1 MKSKVLF
8 LMLVLLI
15 LAPAAL
21 AQDMVTI
28 SIGSETGVHADALI
42 ANADRCAME
51 VGVDYEAHQ
60 LPPGEWINSI
70 LPTEAAVRSGLYDI
84 VYMPIS
90 KIAQFVSADYLLPL
104 EDFDIDALVPDDLA
118 FFNLTE
124 YEGQHWLVPW
134 LNEYQG
140 ILYRT
145 DLINDPD
152 EQAAFMEQYGYELAS
167 PKSRQQYFDQ
177 VVFFHRPEEGLH
189 GTIAYGLRAGWI
201 NILHEALNFMHGIE
215 IADND
220 TLEVTVNTPE
230 GIAVLADMQMLYGYA
245 DPASFTAGWVEGN
258 ANFTA
263 GRDYSLVTWNSVL
276 LYGNDP
282 ETSAVAGNIGFQL
295 IPLPEDGIEEPKG
308 FLSQWGPAIASTT
321 ENPQETW
328 EMLVCLTNTESGV
341 HGVTATTLGNSPARL
356 SVLQDERALARF
368 PWLGDI
374 AAGIVGLNIISTP
387 SIPEWG
393 SMVRGDVLP
402 RNLSIFISGEATVEE
417 TAAAMETEILQILRD
432 GGHIDG

>member
-1 MKSKVLF
+1 MKRTMIL
-8 LMLVLLI
+8 LMLVLL
-15 LAPAAL
+15 LLLPTAQ
-21 AQDMVTI
+21 AQDVTI

-51 VGVDYEAHQ
+51 VGVNYEAHQ

-84 VYMPIS
+84 AYIPIS
-90 KIAQFVSADYLLPL
+90 KIAQFVAADYLLPL
-104 EDFDIDALVPDDLA
+104 EDFDIDALDPDDIA

-124 YEGQHWLVPW
+124 YEGKHWLVPW

-145 DLINDPD
+145 DLMNDPN
-152 EQAAFMEQYGYELAS
+152 EQGAFMEAYGYELAAPQS
-167 PKSRQQYFDQ
+167 MQQYFDQ
-177 VVFFHRPEEGLH
+177 VAHFNRPDEGLY
-189 GTIAYGLRAGWI
+189 GNIAYGLRAPWI
-201 NILHEALNFMHGIE
+201 TILHEALSFMYGLQVVDNESLE
-215 IADND
+215 IS
-220 TLEVTVNTPE
+220 VNTPS
-230 GIAVLADMQMLYGYA
+230 GIAALNDMMMLYEYA
-245 DPASFTAGWVEGN
+245 DPASYTAGWVEGN

-282 ETSAVAGNIGFQL
+282 DTSQVAGNIGFQL
-295 IPLPEDGIEEPKG
+295 IPLPGDGVEEPEG
-308 FLSQWGPAIASTT
+308 FLSQWGPAISSTT
-321 ENPQETW
+321 ENPEKAF

-341 HGVTATTLGNSPARL
+341 HGVTATKLGNSPSRI

-374 AAGIVGLNIISTP
+374 AAGIQGLNIINTP
-387 SIPEWG
+387 NIPEYG
-393 SMVRGDVLP
+393 DVRGEVLP
-402 RNLSIFISGEATVEE
+402 RLLSAMVTGELTVEE
-417 TAAAMETEILQILRD
+417 TAATIEAEILQILRD
-432 GGHIDG
+432 GGHIEG

>member
-1 MKSKVLF
+1 MKRTIIL
-8 LMLVLLI
+8 LLLVLL
-15 LAPAAL
+15 LLLPVAQ
-21 AQDMVTI
+21 AQDITI

-51 VGVDYEAHQ
+51 VGVAYEAHQ

-84 VYMPIS
+84 AYIPIS
-90 KIAQFVSADYLLPL
+90 KIPQFVAAEYLLPL
-104 EDFDIDALVPDDLA
+104 EDFDIESLDPDDIA

-124 YEGQHWLVPW
+124 YEGKHWLVPW

-145 DLINDPD
+145 DLLADPD
-152 EQAAFMEQYGYELAS
+152 EQAAFMEAYGYALAA
-167 PKSRQQYFDQ
+167 PRSRQQYYDQ
-177 VVFFHRPEEGLH
+177 VAFFHRPDEDFYGN
-189 GTIAYGLRAGWI
+189 IAYGLRAGWI

-220 TLEVTVNTPE
+220 TLEVSVNTE
-230 GIAVLADMQMLYGYA
+230 AGRAVLADMEMLYSMA

-295 IPLPEDGIEEPKG
+295 LPLPDDMIEEPKG
-308 FLSQWGPAIASTT
+308 FLSQWGPALSSTS
-321 ENPQETW
+321 ENPDKAF

-341 HGVTATTLGNSPARL
+341 LGVTETTLGNSPARI

-374 AAGIVGLNIISTP
+374 AAGIQGLNIISTP

-402 RNLSIFISGEATVEE
+402 RNLSTFISGESSVEE
-417 TAAAMETEILQILRD
+417 TAATIEAEILQILRD
-432 GGHIDG
+432 GGHIEG

>member
-1 MKSKVLF
+1 MKRTVIL
-8 LMLVLLI
+8 LLLVLL
-15 LAPAAL
+15 LLLPAAQ

-51 VGVDYEAHQ
+51 VGADYEVYQ

-84 VYMPIS
+84 VYIPIS
-90 KIAQFVSADYLLPL
+90 KIAQFVAAEYLLPL
-104 EDFDIDALVPDDLA
+104 EDFAIEEIAPDDIA

-152 EQAAFMEQYGYELAS
+152 EQAAFMEQYGYELAP

-177 VVFFHRPEEGLH
+177 VAFFHRPDEGLY
-189 GTIAYGLRAGWI
+189 GNIAYGLRAGWI

-220 TLEVTVNTPE
+220 TLEVHVNTPE
-230 GIAVLADMQMLYGYA
+230 GTAVLADMQMLYGYA

-258 ANFTA
+258 ANFNA

-282 ETSAVAGNIGFQL
+282 ETSEVAGNIGFQL
-295 IPLPEDGIEEPKG
+295 IPLPDDEVEEPKG
-308 FLSQWGPAIASTT
+308 FLSQWGPAISSTT
-321 ENPQETW
+321 EHPQETW
-328 EMLVCLTNTESGV
+328 EMLVCLTSTESGV
-341 HGVTATTLGNSPARL
+341 HGVTGTTLGNSPARL
-356 SVLQDERALARF
+356 SVLQDERALERF

-374 AAGIVGLNIISTP
+374 AAGIGGLNIISTP
-387 SIPEWG
+387 NIPEWD

-402 RNLSIFISGEATVEE
+402 RNLSTFISGEATVEE
-417 TAAAMETEILQILRD
+417 TAATIEAEILQILRD
-432 GGHIDG
+432 GGHIEE

>member
-1 MKSKVLF
+1 MKRTVIL
-8 LMLVLLI
+8 LMLVILVLL
-15 LAPAAL
+15 PAAQ

-42 ANADRCAME
+42 ANADRCAEE

-84 VYMPIS
+84 AYIPIS
-90 KIAQFVSADYLLPL
+90 KIAQFVAADYLLPL
-104 EDFDIDALVPDDLA
+104 EDFDIEALDPDDLA

-124 YEGQHWLVPW
+124 YEGKHWLVPW

-145 DLINDPD
+145 DLMNDPD
-152 EQAAFMEQYGYELAS
+152 EQAAFMEQNGYELAAPQS
-167 PKSRQQYFDQ
+167 MQQYFDQ
-177 VVFFHRPEEGLH
+177 VAFFNRPDEGLY
-189 GTIAYGLRAGWI
+189 GNIAYGLRAAWI
-201 NILHEALNFMHGIE
+201 TILHEALSFMYGIE
-215 IADND
+215 VVDHE
-220 TLEVTVNTPE
+220 TLEINVNTPK
-230 GIAVLADMQMLYGYA
+230 GIAALNDMLMLYQYA

-276 LYGNDP
+276 LYGNNP
-282 ETSAVAGNIGFQL
+282 ESSQVAGNIGFQL
-295 IPLPEDGIEEPKG
+295 IPLPGDGVEEPEG
-308 FLSQWGPAIASTT
+308 FLSQWGPAISSTT
-321 ENPQETW
+321 EHPQETW

-341 HGVTATTLGNSPARL
+341 HGVTATKLGNSPSRI
-356 SVLQDERALARF
+356 SVLQDERALERF

-374 AAGIVGLNIISTP
+374 AAGIQGLNIISTP
-387 SIPEWG
+387 NIPEYG
-393 SMVRGDVLP
+393 DVRGEVLP
-402 RNLSIFISGEATVEE
+402 RLLSTMITGEATAEE
-417 TAAAMETEILQILRD
+417 TAAALEAEILQILID

>member
-1 MKSKVLF
+1 MKRTVIL
-8 LMLVLLI
+8 LLLVLL
-15 LAPAAL
+15 LLLPAIQ

-51 VGVDYEAHQ
+51 VGVNYEAHQ

-84 VYMPIS
+84 AYMPIS
-90 KIAQFVSADYLLPL
+90 KIAQFVAAEYLLPL
-104 EDFDIDALVPDDLA
+104 EDFDIDALDPDDIA

-124 YEGQHWLVPW
+124 YEGKHWLVPW

-152 EQAAFMEQYGYELAS
+152 EQAAFMEEYGYELAA
-167 PKSRQQYFDQ
+167 PRSRQQYYDQ
-177 VVFFHRPEEGLH
+177 VAFFHRPDEGLH
-189 GTIAYGLRAGWI
+189 GTIAYGMRAGWI
-201 NILHEALNFMHGIE
+201 NILHEALNFMYGIE

-220 TLEVTVNTPE
+220 TLELSVNTPE
-230 GIAVLADMQMLYGYA
+230 GIAVLADLQMLYGYA

-295 IPLPEDGIEEPKG
+295 LPLPDDEIEEPKG
-308 FLSQWGPAIASTT
+308 FLSQWGPAISSTT
-321 ENPQETW
+321 ENPEKAF
-328 EMLVCLTNTESGV
+328 EMLVCLTSTESGV
-341 HGVTATTLGNSPARL
+341 LGVTETTLGNSPARI

-402 RNLSIFISGEATVEE
+402 RNLSIFISGESTVEE
-417 TAAAMETEILQILRD
+417 TAAAMEAEILQILRD

>member
-1 MKSKVLF
+1 MKRTMIL
-8 LMLVLLI
+8 LMLVLL
-15 LAPAAL
+15 LLLPTAQ
-21 AQDMVTI
+21 AQDVTI

-51 VGVDYEAHQ
+51 VGVNYEAHQ

-84 VYMPIS
+84 AYIPIS
-90 KIAQFVSADYLLPL
+90 KIAQFVAADYLLPL
-104 EDFDIDALVPDDLA
+104 EDFDIDALDPDDIA

-124 YEGQHWLVPW
+124 YQGKHWLVPW

-145 DLINDPD
+145 DLMNDPD
-152 EQAAFMEQYGYELAS
+152 EQAAFMEAYGYELAAPQS
-167 PKSRQQYFDQ
+167 MQQYFDQ
-177 VVFFHRPEEGLH
+177 VAHFNRPDEGLY
-189 GTIAYGLRAGWI
+189 GNIAYGLRAAWI
-201 NILHEALNFMHGIE
+201 TILHEALSFMYGLQVV
-215 IADND
+215 DNE
-220 TLEVTVNTPE
+220 TLEISVNTPD
-230 GIAVLADMQMLYGYA
+230 GIAVLNDMMMLYEYA
-245 DPASFTAGWVEGN
+245 DPASYTAGWVEGN

-282 ETSAVAGNIGFQL
+282 DTSQVAGNIGFQL
-295 IPLPEDGIEEPKG
+295 IPLPGDGVEEPEG
-308 FLSQWGPAIASTT
+308 FLSQWGPAISSTT
-321 ENPQETW
+321 ENPEKTF

-341 HGVTATTLGNSPARL
+341 HGVTATKLGNSPSRI

-374 AAGIVGLNIISTP
+374 AAGIQGLNIISTP
-387 SIPEWG
+387 NIPEYG
-393 SMVRGDVLP
+393 DVRGEVLP
-402 RNLSIFISGEATVEE
+402 RLLSAMVTGELTVDE
-417 TAAAMETEILQILRD
+417 AAATIEAEILQILRD
-432 GGHIDG
+432 GGHIEG

>member
-1 MKSKVLF
+1 MNRIVIL
-8 LMLVLLI
+8 LTLVLL
-15 LAPAAL
+15 LLPVAQ
-21 AQDMVTI
+21 AQDVTI

-51 VGVDYEAHQ
+51 VGVAYEAHQ

-84 VYMPIS
+84 VYIPIS
-90 KIAQFVSADYLLPL
+90 KIAQFVAAEYLMPL
-104 EDFDIDALVPDDLA
+104 EDFDIDALMPDDIA

-124 YEGQHWLVPW
+124 YQGQHWLVPW

-145 DLINDPD
+145 DLMNDPD
-152 EQAAFMEQYGYELAS
+152 EQAAFMEAYGYALA
-167 PKSRQQYFDQ
+167 PPRTRQQYFDQ
-177 VVFFHRPEEGLH
+177 VAFFHRPDEDLYGN
-189 GTIAYGLRAGWI
+189 IAYGLRAGWI
-201 NILHEALNFMHGIE
+201 NIMHEALNFMHGIE

-220 TLEVTVNTPE
+220 TLELHVNTPE
-230 GIAVLADMQMLYGYA
+230 GIAVLADMEMLYSMA

-263 GRDYSLVTWNSVL
+263 GRDYSLITWNSVL

-295 IPLPEDGIEEPKG
+295 IPLPDDGIAEPKG
-308 FLSQWGPAIASTT
+308 FLSQWGPAVSSTT
-321 ENPQETW
+321 ENPQAAFD
-328 EMLVCLTNTESGV
+328 MLVCLTSTESGV
-341 HGVTATTLGNSPARL
+341 IGVTETTLGNSPARF
-356 SVLQDERALARF
+356 SVLQDERALSRF

-402 RNLSIFISGEATVEE
+402 RNLSTFITGEMSVEE
-417 TAAAMETEILQILRD
+417 TAATIEGEILQILRD
-432 GGHIDG
+432 GGHIE

>member
-1 MKSKVLF
+1 MKRTVIL
-8 LMLVLLI
+8 LLLVMLTML
-15 LAPAAL
+15 PAAQ

-84 VYMPIS
+84 AYIPIS

-104 EDFDIDALVPDDLA
+104 EDFDLEALVPDDLA

-145 DLINDPD
+145 DLINDAD
-152 EQAAFMEQYGYELAS
+152 EQAAFMEEYGYELAA
-167 PKSRQQYFDQ
+167 PRSRQQYYDQ
-177 VVFFHRPEEGLH
+177 VAFFHRPDEGFY
-189 GTIAYGLRAGWI
+189 GNIAYGMRAGWI

-220 TLEVTVNTPE
+220 TLEVSVNTPE
-230 GIAVLADMQMLYGYA
+230 GLAVLADLEMLYGMA

-282 ETSAVAGNIGFQL
+282 ETSQVAGNIGFQL
-295 IPLPEDGIEEPKG
+295 LPLPDDEIEEPKG
-308 FLSQWGPAIASTT
+308 FLSQWGPAISSTT
-321 ENPQETW
+321 DNPEKAF
-328 EMLVCLTNTESGV
+328 EMLVCLTSTESGV
-341 HGVTATTLGNSPARL
+341 LGVTETTLGNSPARI

-417 TAAAMETEILQILRD
+417 TAAAMEAEILQILRD